1 MEELDDAALRARE
14 LRELIRY
21 HNHRY
26 YVLDDP
32 EVTDAEY
39 DALLREL
46 IALEEIHPE
55 LADPDSP
62 SRRVGGEVATSFE
75 PVVHEIPMLSLDNV
89 FNEELLRAFD
99 TRVRRAMGLGS
110 VEYVAEP
117 KIDGLAISLAYR
129 DGRLFVGATRGDGE
143 RGENVTANLRTI
155 RSIPLVL
162 SPGAPESLTV
172 RGEVYMR
179 KPDFA
184 RLNQERED
192 RGEPVFANPRN
203 AAAGSLRQQDP
214 RVTASRKLDA
224 FFYYLPR
231 IGGGEIGTHWESLAR
246 LRALGFRVNDEI
258 TLCRDI
264 DQAIEFIHRI
274 AQRRESFPYEIDGV
288 VVKVNRLDLQG
299 ALGFT
304 SRSPRWATAYKY
316 PAQQAE
322 TIVRDIVVQVGRTG
336 VLTPTA
342 ELEPVEVSGVTVS
355 RASLHNQD
363 YVQAKDVRIG
373 DRVVIQRAGDV
384 IPEVV
389 RVLPEKRTGSEREFA
404 MPAAC
409 PECGSEVV
417 REPGEA
423 AVRCVNLSCPA
434 RIREGLIH
442 FASRNAMNIDGL
454 GPSTVERLLAAG
466 MVRDVAD
473 IYSLTQDQ
481 LMELERM
488 GEKSAAN
495 LVGAIEKSKSNSL
508 YRVIFALGIR
518 HVGENAARLLA
529 GHFHSM
535 EALACAT
542 HADLMSVPT
551 VGGAIADGVVAFFE
565 SDGNRTTVGR
575 LAEAGVRMADEAPVG
590 LDALGVSG
598 VSRPEFEGKSFVF
611 TGALKR
617 FTRQRA
623 EELAR
628 LLGGRIASS
637 VSRKT
642 DYVVAGEDAGS
653 KLARAR
659 ELGVRVLSERELVDM
674 LGRAGVDARMQG
686 GE

>member
-1 MEELDDAALRARE
+1 MADAAQRVRE
-14 LRELIRY
+14 LRELILY
-21 HNHRY
+21 HNRRY

-32 EVTDAEY
+32 EITDVEY
-39 DALLREL
+39 DALMREL
-46 IALEEIHPE
+46 AALEEASPE
-55 LADPDSP
+55 LADPNSP
-62 SRRVGGEVATSFE
+62 SRRVGGEVAASFE

-89 FNEELLRAFD
+89 FSEELLRAFD
-99 TRVRRAMGLGS
+99 ARVRRATGLPS

-117 KIDGLAISLAYR
+117 KIDGLAISLTYR
-129 DGRLFVGATRGDGE
+129 DGRLSVGATRGDGE

-162 SPGAPESLTV
+162 PDGAPEFLTV

-179 KPDFA
+179 KPDFV
-184 RLNQERED
+184 RLNEEREE

-224 FFYYLPR
+224 FFYYLP
-231 IGGGEIGTHWESLAR
+231 ISEQLGASTHREALERMRS
-246 LRALGFRVNDEI
+246 LGFRVNDKI

-264 DQAIEFIHRI
+264 ERVIAFIRDI
-274 AQRRESFPYEIDGV
+274 AGMRESLPYEIDGA
-288 VVKVNRLDLQG
+288 VVKVNRFDLQKG
-299 ALGFT
+299 LGFT

-322 TIVRDIVVQVGRTG
+322 TTVRDIVVQVGRTG
-336 VLTPTA
+336 VLTPAA
-342 ELEPVEVSGVTVS
+342 EFEPVDVGGVTVS

-363 YVQAKDVRIG
+363 YVQAKDIRIG
-373 DRVVIQRAGDV
+373 DRVIIQRAGDV

-389 RVLPEKRTGSEREFA
+389 RVLTERRTGLEREFT
-404 MPAAC
+404 MPTVC
-409 PECGSEVV
+409 PECGSGVV
-417 REPGEA
+417 REAGEA
-423 AVRCVNLSCPA
+423 ATRCVNLSCPA

-442 FASRNAMNIDGL
+442 FASRDAMDIDGM

-466 MVRDVAD
+466 LVRNVAD
-473 IYSLTQDQ
+473 IYTLTREQ
-481 LMELERM
+481 LKGIERM

-495 LVGAIEKSKSNSL
+495 LAAAIDNSKANPL

-518 HVGENAARLLA
+518 HVGENVAKLLA
-529 GHFHSM
+529 GHFRSM
-535 EALACAT
+535 DALAHAAQ
-542 HADLMSVPT
+542 ADLLSVPT
-551 VGGAIADGVVAFFE
+551 IGGAIAESAVEFFE
-565 SDGNRTTVGR
+565 SEQNRAAIRR
-575 LAEAGVRMADEAPVG
+575 LAEAGVRMADEAPAG
-590 LDALGVSG
+590 SEAPGVDES
-598 VSRPEFEGKSFVF
+598 EFRGKSFVF

-623 EELAR
+623 EETAQM
-628 LLGGRIASS
+628 LGGRTVSS

-659 ELGVRVLSERELVDM
+659 ELGVRVLSEQDFVDM
-674 LGRAGVDARMQG
+674 LDRAGIGAAMQG

>member
-1 MEELDDAALRARE
+1 MADAAQRARE

-39 DALLREL
+39 DALMREL
-46 IALEEIHPE
+46 IALEEAHPE

-62 SRRVGGEVATSFE
+62 SRRVGGEVSTSFE
-75 PVVHEIPMLSLDNV
+75 PVVHELPMLSLDNV
-89 FNEELLRAFD
+89 FNDDLLRAFD
-99 TRVRRAMGLGS
+99 ARVRRATGLGS

-117 KIDGLAISLAYR
+117 KIDGLAISLTYQHR
-129 DGRLFVGATRGDGE
+129 RLSVGATRGDGE

-162 SPGAPESLTV
+162 PDHAPESLTV

-184 RLNQERED
+184 RLNEEREE
-192 RGEPVFANPRN
+192 RGEAVFANPRN

-214 RVTASRKLDA
+214 RVTALRKLDA
-224 FFYYLPR
+224 FFYYLPMS
-231 IGGGEIGTHWESLAR
+231 EQLDANTHWEALESMR
-246 LRALGFRVNDEI
+246 NLGFRVNDKI
-258 TLCRDI
+258 TLCSDI
-264 DQAIEFIHRI
+264 EQVIAFIREI
-274 AQRRESFPYEIDGV
+274 AEMRKSLPYEIDGA
-288 VVKVNRLDLQG
+288 VVKVNRFDLQRD
-299 ALGFT
+299 LGFT

-316 PAQQAE
+316 PAEQAE
-322 TIVRDIVVQVGRTG
+322 TTVRDIVVKVGRTG

-342 ELEPVEVSGVTVS
+342 EFEPADVGGVTVS

-363 YVQAKDVRIG
+363 YVRGKDIRIG
-373 DRVVIQRAGDV
+373 DRVIIQRAGDV

-389 RVLPEKRTGSEREFA
+389 RVLTERRTGREQEFV

-409 PECGSEVV
+409 PECGSEVA
-417 REPGEA
+417 REAGEA
-423 AVRCVNLSCPA
+423 ATRCVNLSCPA

-442 FASRNAMNIDGL
+442 FASRDAMNIDGL

-466 MVRDVAD
+466 LVHDVAD
-473 IYSLTQDQ
+473 IYSLTREQ
-481 LMELERM
+481 LEGLERM

-495 LVGAIEKSKSNSL
+495 LAAAIDKSRTNPL

-518 HVGENAARLLA
+518 HVGENVAKLLA
-529 GHFHSM
+529 GYFGSM
-535 EALACAT
+535 DALASAT
-542 HADLMSVPT
+542 HADLLEVPT
-551 VGGAIADGVVAFFE
+551 VGAAIADSVVAFFE
-565 SDGNRTTVGR
+565 SEGNRAAILR
-575 LAEAGVRMADEAPVG
+575 LADAGVRMADEAPARSEAPG
-590 LDALGVSG
+590 IDRS
-598 VSRPEFEGKSFVF
+598 EFEGRTFVF
-611 TGALKR
+611 TGTLER

-623 EELAR
+623 QEMVE
-628 LLGGRIASS
+628 LLGGHASSS

-653 KLARAR
+653 KLTRAR
-659 ELGVRVLSERELVDM
+659 DLGVTVLSEQDFVDM
-674 LGRAGVDARMQG
+674 LDHAGW
-686 GE
+686 

>member
-1 MEELDDAALRARE
+1 MELADALGRVRE

-21 HNHRY
+21 HNRRY
-26 YVLDDP
+26 YVLDAP
-32 EVTDAEY
+32 EITDAEY
-39 DALLREL
+39 DALMREL
-46 IALEEIHPE
+46 IALEEAHPE
-55 LADPDSP
+55 LADPNSP

-89 FNEELLRAFD
+89 FSEELLRVFD
-99 TRVRRAMGLGS
+99 ARVRHATGLSS

-117 KIDGLAISLAYR
+117 KIDGLAISLTYQH
-129 DGRLFVGATRGDGE
+129 GRLSVGATRGDGE

-155 RSIPLVL
+155 RSIPLIL
-162 SPGAPESLTV
+162 PDGAPESLTV

-179 KPDFA
+179 KPDFV
-184 RLNQERED
+184 RLNEEREE
-192 RGEPVFANPRN
+192 RGESVFANPRN

-224 FFYYLPR
+224 FFYYLP
-231 IGGGEIGTHWESLAR
+231 ISEQLGAGTHWEALER
-246 LRALGFRVNDEI
+246 MRNLGFRVNDKI

-264 DQAIEFIHRI
+264 EQVIAFIREI
-274 AQRRESFPYEIDGV
+274 AGMRESLPYEIDGA
-288 VVKVNRLDLQG
+288 VVKVNRFDLQQD
-299 ALGFT
+299 LGFT

-322 TIVRDIVVQVGRTG
+322 TTVRDIVIQVGRTG

-342 ELEPVEVSGVTVS
+342 EFEPVDVGGVTVS

-363 YVQAKDVRIG
+363 YVQAKDIRMG
-373 DRVVIQRAGDV
+373 DRVIVQRAGDV

-389 RVLPEKRTGSEREFA
+389 RVLTERRTGGEREFT
-404 MPAAC
+404 MPTAC
-409 PECGSEVV
+409 PECGSDVV
-417 REPGEA
+417 REAGEA
-423 AVRCVNLSCPA
+423 ATRCVNLSCPA

-442 FASRNAMNIDGL
+442 FASRDAMDIDGM

-466 MVRDVAD
+466 LVRDVAD
-473 IYSLTQDQ
+473 IYTLTREQ
-481 LMELERM
+481 LEGLERM

-495 LVGAIEKSKSNSL
+495 LATAIDKSKTNPL

-518 HVGENAARLLA
+518 HVGENVAKLLA
-529 GHFHSM
+529 GHFRSM
-535 EALACAT
+535 DALSRAT
-542 HADLMSVPT
+542 HADLLSVPT
-551 VGGAIADGVVAFFE
+551 VGAAIAESVAAFFE
-565 SDGNRTTVGR
+565 SEENRAAIRR
-575 LAEAGVRMADEAPVG
+575 LAEAGVRMADDAP
-590 LDALGVSG
+590 ARSATPGVDRS
-598 VSRPEFEGKSFVF
+598 EFQGKSFVF

-623 EELAR
+623 EETAE
-628 LLGGRIASS
+628 LLGGRAASS

-653 KLARAR
+653 KLTRAR
-659 ELGVRVLSERELVDM
+659 ELGVRVLSEQDFVDM
-674 LGRAGVDARMQG
+674 LDRAGIDAAMQG

>member
-1 MEELDDAALRARE
+1 MELADAAQRVRE
-14 LRELIRY
+14 LRELILY
-21 HNHRY
+21 HNRRY

-32 EVTDAEY
+32 EITDVEY
-39 DALLREL
+39 DALMREL
-46 IALEEIHPE
+46 AALEEAHPE
-55 LADPDSP
+55 LADPNSP
-62 SRRVGGEVATSFE
+62 SRRVGGEVAASFE

-89 FNEELLRAFD
+89 FSEELLRAFD
-99 TRVRRAMGLGS
+99 ARVRRATGLPS

-117 KIDGLAISLAYR
+117 KIDGLAISLTYR
-129 DGRLFVGATRGDGE
+129 DGRLSVGATRGDGE

-162 SPGAPESLTV
+162 PDGAPEFLTV

-179 KPDFA
+179 KPDFV
-184 RLNQERED
+184 RLNEEREE

-224 FFYYLPR
+224 FFYYLP
-231 IGGGEIGTHWESLAR
+231 ISEQLGASTHREALERMRS
-246 LRALGFRVNDEI
+246 LGFRVNDKI

-264 DQAIEFIHRI
+264 EQVIAFIRDI
-274 AQRRESFPYEIDGV
+274 AGMRESLPYEIDGA
-288 VVKVNRLDLQG
+288 VVKVNRFDLQKG
-299 ALGFT
+299 LGFT

-322 TIVRDIVVQVGRTG
+322 TTVRDIVVQVGRTG
-336 VLTPTA
+336 VLTPAA
-342 ELEPVEVSGVTVS
+342 EFEPVDVGGVTVS

-363 YVQAKDVRIG
+363 YVQAKDIRIG
-373 DRVVIQRAGDV
+373 DRVIIQRAGDV

-389 RVLPEKRTGSEREFA
+389 RVLTERRTGLEREFT
-404 MPAAC
+404 MPTVC
-409 PECGSEVV
+409 PECGSSVV
-417 REPGEA
+417 REAGEA
-423 AVRCVNLSCPA
+423 ATRCVNLSCPA
-434 RIREGLIH
+434 RVREGLIH
-442 FASRNAMNIDGL
+442 FASRDAMDIDGM

-466 MVRDVAD
+466 LVRNVAD
-473 IYSLTQDQ
+473 IYNLTQEQ
-481 LMELERM
+481 LEGLERM

-495 LVGAIEKSKSNSL
+495 LAAAIERSKANPL

-518 HVGENAARLLA
+518 HVGENVAKLLA
-529 GHFHSM
+529 GHFRSM
-535 EALACAT
+535 DALAHAAQ
-542 HADLMSVPT
+542 ADLLEVPT
-551 VGGAIADGVVAFFE
+551 IGGAIAESAVEFFE
-565 SDGNRTTVGR
+565 SEQNRAAIRR
-575 LAEAGVRMADEAPVG
+575 LAEAGVRMADEAPAG
-590 LDALGVSG
+590 SEAPGVDES
-598 VSRPEFEGKSFVF
+598 EFRGKSFVF

-623 EELAR
+623 EETAQM
-628 LLGGRIASS
+628 LGGRTVSS

-659 ELGVRVLSERELVDM
+659 ELGVRVLSEQDFVDM
-674 LGRAGVDARMQG
+674 LDRAGIGAAMQG

>member
-1 MEELDDAALRARE
+1 MELADVPDRVRE
-14 LRELIRY
+14 LRALIRY

-32 EVTDAEY
+32 EITDAEY
-39 DALLREL
+39 DALMREL
-46 IALEEIHPE
+46 VALEQAHPE

-89 FNEELLRAFD
+89 FSEELLRAFD
-99 TRVRRAMGLGS
+99 ARVRRATGRTS

-117 KIDGLAISLAYR
+117 KIDGLAISLTYQH
-129 DGRLFVGATRGDGE
+129 GRLSVGATRGDGE

-155 RSIPLVL
+155 RSIPLIL
-162 SPGAPESLTV
+162 PDGAPESLAV

-179 KPDFA
+179 KPDFV
-184 RLNQERED
+184 RLNEEREE

-214 RVTASRKLDA
+214 RVTALRNLDA
-224 FFYYLPR
+224 FFYYLPLS
-231 IGGGEIGTHWESLAR
+231 EQLDAHTHWEALER
-246 LRALGFRVNDEI
+246 MRNLGFRVNDKI
-258 TLCRDI
+258 TLCSDI
-264 DQAIEFIHRI
+264 EQVI
-274 AQRRESFPYEIDGV
+274 AFVREMAGMRESLPYEIDGA
-288 VVKVNRLDLQG
+288 VVKVNRFDLQRD
-299 ALGFT
+299 LGFT
-304 SRSPRWATAYKY
+304 ARSPRWAAAYKY

-322 TIVRDIVVQVGRTG
+322 TTVRDIVVQVGRTG

-342 ELEPVEVSGVTVS
+342 EFEPVDVGGVTVS

-363 YVQAKDVRIG
+363 YVQAKDIRIG
-373 DRVVIQRAGDV
+373 DKVIIQRAGDV

-389 RVLPEKRTGSEREFA
+389 KVLTERRTGEEREFV
-404 MPAAC
+404 MPATC

-417 REPGEA
+417 REAGEA
-423 AVRCVNLSCPA
+423 ATRCVNLSCPA

-442 FASRNAMNIDGL
+442 FASRDAMDIDGM

-466 MVRDVAD
+466 LVRDVAD
-473 IYSLTQDQ
+473 IYTLTREQ
-481 LMELERM
+481 LEGLERM
-488 GEKSAAN
+488 GKKSAAN
-495 LVGAIEKSKSNSL
+495 LATAIDKSKANPL

-518 HVGENAARLLA
+518 HVGESMAKLLA

-535 EALACAT
+535 DSLARAT
-542 HADLMSVPT
+542 HADLLSVPT
-551 VGGAIADGVVAFFE
+551 VGAAIADSVVSFFGSQE
-565 SDGNRTTVGR
+565 NRAAIRR
-575 LAEAGVRMADEAPVG
+575 LAEAGVRMADEAP
-590 LDALGVSG
+590 ARSEAPGVDRS
-598 VSRPEFEGKSFVF
+598 EFQGRSFVF

-623 EELAR
+623 EEIAE
-628 LLGGRIASS
+628 LLGGRAASS

-653 KLARAR
+653 KLARAT
-659 ELGVRVLSERELVDM
+659 ELGVRVLSEQDFVDM
-674 LGRAGVDARMQG
+674 LDRAGIDAAMQG

>member
-1 MEELDDAALRARE
+1 MELADAAQRVRE
-14 LRELIRY
+14 LRELILY
-21 HNHRY
+21 HNRRY

-32 EVTDAEY
+32 EITDVEY
-39 DALLREL
+39 DALMREL
-46 IALEEIHPE
+46 AALEEAHPE
-55 LADPDSP
+55 LADPNSP
-62 SRRVGGEVATSFE
+62 SRRVGGEVAASFE

-89 FNEELLRAFD
+89 FSEELLRAFD
-99 TRVRRAMGLGS
+99 ARVRRATGLPS

-117 KIDGLAISLAYR
+117 KIDGLAISLTYR
-129 DGRLFVGATRGDGE
+129 DGRLSVGATRGDGE

-162 SPGAPESLTV
+162 PDGAPEFLTV

-179 KPDFA
+179 KPDFV
-184 RLNQERED
+184 RLNEEREE

-224 FFYYLPR
+224 FFYYLP
-231 IGGGEIGTHWESLAR
+231 ISEQLGASTHREALERMRS
-246 LRALGFRVNDEI
+246 LGFRVNDKI

-264 DQAIEFIHRI
+264 EQVIAFIRDI
-274 AQRRESFPYEIDGV
+274 AGMRESLPYEIDGA
-288 VVKVNRLDLQG
+288 VVKVNRFDLQKG
-299 ALGFT
+299 LGFT

-322 TIVRDIVVQVGRTG
+322 TTVRDIVVQVGRTG
-336 VLTPTA
+336 VLTPAA
-342 ELEPVEVSGVTVS
+342 EFEPVDVGGVTVS

-363 YVQAKDVRIG
+363 YVQAKDIRIG
-373 DRVVIQRAGDV
+373 DRVIIQRAGDV

-389 RVLPEKRTGSEREFA
+389 RVLTERRTGLEREFT
-404 MPAAC
+404 MPTVC
-409 PECGSEVV
+409 PECGSSVV
-417 REPGEA
+417 REAGEA
-423 AVRCVNLSCPA
+423 ATRCVNLSCPA
-434 RIREGLIH
+434 RVREGLIH
-442 FASRNAMNIDGL
+442 FASRDAMDIDGM

-466 MVRDVAD
+466 LVRNVAD
-473 IYSLTQDQ
+473 IYTLTQEQ
-481 LMELERM
+481 LEGLERM

-495 LVGAIEKSKSNSL
+495 LAAAIERSKANPL

-518 HVGENAARLLA
+518 HVGENVAKLLA
-529 GHFHSM
+529 GHFRSM
-535 EALACAT
+535 DALAHAAQ
-542 HADLMSVPT
+542 ADLLSVPT
-551 VGGAIADGVVAFFE
+551 IGGAIAESAVEFFE
-565 SDGNRTTVGR
+565 SEQNRAAIRR
-575 LAEAGVRMADEAPVG
+575 LAEAGVRMADEAPAG
-590 LDALGVSG
+590 SEAPGVDES
-598 VSRPEFEGKSFVF
+598 EFRGKSFVF

-623 EELAR
+623 EETAQM
-628 LLGGRIASS
+628 LGGRTVSS

-659 ELGVRVLSERELVDM
+659 ELGVRVLSEQDFVDM
-674 LGRAGVDARMQG
+674 LDRAGIGAAMQG

>member
-1 MEELDDAALRARE
+1 MADAAQRARE

-39 DALLREL
+39 DALMREL
-46 IALEEIHPE
+46 IALEEAHPE

-62 SRRVGGEVATSFE
+62 SRRVGGEVSTSFE
-75 PVVHEIPMLSLDNV
+75 PVVHELPMLSLDNV
-89 FNEELLRAFD
+89 FNDDLLRAFD
-99 TRVRRAMGLGS
+99 ARVRRATGLGS

-117 KIDGLAISLAYR
+117 KIDGLAISLTYQHR
-129 DGRLFVGATRGDGE
+129 RLSVGATRGDGE

-162 SPGAPESLTV
+162 PDHAPESLTV

-184 RLNQERED
+184 RLNEEREE
-192 RGEPVFANPRN
+192 RGEAVFANPRN

-214 RVTASRKLDA
+214 RVTALRKLDA
-224 FFYYLPR
+224 FFYYLPMS
-231 IGGGEIGTHWESLAR
+231 EQLDANTHWEALESMR
-246 LRALGFRVNDEI
+246 NLGFRVNDKI
-258 TLCRDI
+258 TLCSDI
-264 DQAIEFIHRI
+264 EQVIAFIREI
-274 AQRRESFPYEIDGV
+274 AEMRKSLPYEIDGA
-288 VVKVNRLDLQG
+288 VVKVNRFDLQRD
-299 ALGFT
+299 LGFT

-316 PAQQAE
+316 PAEQAE
-322 TIVRDIVVQVGRTG
+322 TTVRDIVVKVGRTG

-342 ELEPVEVSGVTVS
+342 EFEPADVGGVTVS

-363 YVQAKDVRIG
+363 YVRGKDIRIG
-373 DRVVIQRAGDV
+373 DRVIIQRAGDV

-389 RVLPEKRTGSEREFA
+389 RVLTERRTGREQEFV

-409 PECGSEVV
+409 PECGSEVA
-417 REPGEA
+417 REAGEA
-423 AVRCVNLSCPA
+423 ATRCVNLSCPA

-442 FASRNAMNIDGL
+442 FASRDAMNIDGL

-466 MVRDVAD
+466 LVHDVAD
-473 IYSLTQDQ
+473 IYSLTREQ
-481 LMELERM
+481 LEGLERM

-495 LVGAIEKSKSNSL
+495 LAAAIDKSRTNPL

-518 HVGENAARLLA
+518 HVGENVAKLLA
-529 GHFHSM
+529 GYFGSM
-535 EALACAT
+535 DALASAT
-542 HADLMSVPT
+542 HADLLEVPT
-551 VGGAIADGVVAFFE
+551 VGAAIADSVVAFFE
-565 SDGNRTTVGR
+565 SEGNRAAILR
-575 LAEAGVRMADEAPVG
+575 LADAGVRMADEAPARSEAPG
-590 LDALGVSG
+590 IDRS
-598 VSRPEFEGKSFVF
+598 EFEGRTFVF
-611 TGALKR
+611 TGTLER

-623 EELAR
+623 EEMVE
-628 LLGGRIASS
+628 LLGGHASSS

-653 KLARAR
+653 KLTRAR
-659 ELGVRVLSERELVDM
+659 ELGVTVLSEQDFVDM
-674 LGRAGVDARMQG
+674 LDHAGW
-686 GE
+686 

>member
-1 MEELDDAALRARE
+1 MADAAQRVRE
-14 LRELIRY
+14 LRELILY
-21 HNHRY
+21 HNRRY

-32 EVTDAEY
+32 EITDVEY
-39 DALLREL
+39 DALMREL
-46 IALEEIHPE
+46 AALEEAHPE
-55 LADPDSP
+55 LADPNSP
-62 SRRVGGEVATSFE
+62 SRRVGGEVAASFE

-89 FNEELLRAFD
+89 FSEELLRAFD
-99 TRVRRAMGLGS
+99 ARVRRATGLPS

-117 KIDGLAISLAYR
+117 KIDGLAISLTYR
-129 DGRLFVGATRGDGE
+129 DGRLSVGATRGDGE

-162 SPGAPESLTV
+162 PDGAPEFLTV

-179 KPDFA
+179 KPDFV
-184 RLNQERED
+184 RLNEEREE

-224 FFYYLPR
+224 FFYYLP
-231 IGGGEIGTHWESLAR
+231 ISEQLGASTHREALERMRS
-246 LRALGFRVNDEI
+246 LGFRVNDKI

-264 DQAIEFIHRI
+264 EQVIAFIRDI
-274 AQRRESFPYEIDGV
+274 AGMRESLPYEIDGA
-288 VVKVNRLDLQG
+288 VVKVNRFDLQKG
-299 ALGFT
+299 LGFT

-322 TIVRDIVVQVGRTG
+322 TTVRDIVVQVGRTG
-336 VLTPTA
+336 VLTPAA
-342 ELEPVEVSGVTVS
+342 EFEPVDVGGVTVS

-363 YVQAKDVRIG
+363 YVQAKDIRIG
-373 DRVVIQRAGDV
+373 DRVIIQRAGDV

-389 RVLPEKRTGSEREFA
+389 RVLTERRTGLEREFT
-404 MPAAC
+404 MPTVC
-409 PECGSEVV
+409 PECGSSVV
-417 REPGEA
+417 REAGEA
-423 AVRCVNLSCPA
+423 ATRCVNLSCPA

-442 FASRNAMNIDGL
+442 FASRDAMDIDGM

-466 MVRDVAD
+466 LVRNVAD
-473 IYSLTQDQ
+473 IYTLTQEQ
-481 LMELERM
+481 LEGLERM

-495 LVGAIEKSKSNSL
+495 LAAAIERSKANPL
-508 YRVIFALGIR
+508 YRVIFALGIP
-518 HVGENAARLLA
+518 HVGENVAKLLA
-529 GHFHSM
+529 GHFRSM
-535 EALACAT
+535 DALAHAAQ
-542 HADLMSVPT
+542 ADLLSVPT
-551 VGGAIADGVVAFFE
+551 IGGAIAESAVEFFE
-565 SDGNRTTVGR
+565 SEQNRAAIRR
-575 LAEAGVRMADEAPVG
+575 LAEAGVRMADEAPAG
-590 LDALGVSG
+590 SEAPGVDES
-598 VSRPEFEGKSFVF
+598 EFRGKSFVF

-623 EELAR
+623 EETAQM
-628 LLGGRIASS
+628 LGGRTVSS

-659 ELGVRVLSERELVDM
+659 ELGVRVLSEQDFVDM
-674 LGRAGVDARMQG
+674 LDRAGIGAAMQG

>member
-1 MEELDDAALRARE
+1 MADALGRVRE

-32 EVTDAEY
+32 EITDAEY
-39 DALLREL
+39 DALMREL
-46 IALEEIHPE
+46 AALEEAHPE

-62 SRRVGGEVATSFE
+62 SRRVGGEVAASFE
-75 PVVHEIPMLSLDNV
+75 PVMHEIPMLSLDNV
-89 FNEELLRAFD
+89 FSEELLRAFD
-99 TRVRRAMGLGS
+99 ARVRRATGLPS

-117 KIDGLAISLAYR
+117 KIDGLAISLTYR
-129 DGRLFVGATRGDGE
+129 DGRLSVGATRGDGE

-155 RSIPLVL
+155 RSIPLIL
-162 SPGAPESLTV
+162 PDGAPESLTV

-179 KPDFA
+179 KPDFVG
-184 RLNQERED
+184 LNEEREE

-214 RVTASRKLDA
+214 HVTASRKLDA
-224 FFYYLPR
+224 FFYYLP
-231 IGGGEIGTHWESLAR
+231 ISEQLGANTHWEALER
-246 LRALGFRVNDEI
+246 MRNLGFRVNDKI

-264 DQAIEFIHRI
+264 EQVIAFIHDI
-274 AQRRESFPYEIDGV
+274 AGMRESLPYEIDGA
-288 VVKVNRLDLQG
+288 VVKVNRFDLQRD
-299 ALGFT
+299 LGFT

-322 TIVRDIVVQVGRTG
+322 TTVRDIVVQVGRTG

-342 ELEPVEVSGVTVS
+342 EFEPVDVGGVTVS

-363 YVQAKDVRIG
+363 YVRAKDIRVG
-373 DRVVIQRAGDV
+373 DRVIIQRAGDV

-389 RVLPEKRTGSEREFA
+389 RVLTERRNGLEREFA
-404 MPAAC
+404 MPAIC
-409 PECGSEVV
+409 PECGSGVV
-417 REPGEA
+417 REAGEA
-423 AVRCVNLSCPA
+423 ATRCVNLSCPA

-442 FASRNAMNIDGL
+442 FASRDAMDIDGM

-466 MVRDVAD
+466 LVRNVAD
-473 IYSLTQDQ
+473 IYTLTREQ
-481 LMELERM
+481 LKGIERM

-495 LVGAIEKSKSNSL
+495 LAAAIDNSKANPL

-518 HVGENAARLLA
+518 HVGENVAKLLA
-529 GHFHSM
+529 GHFRSM
-535 EALACAT
+535 DALACAT
-542 HADLMSVPT
+542 HVDLLSVPT
-551 VGGAIADGVVAFFE
+551 VGEAIADSVVTFFE
-565 SDGNRTTVGR
+565 SEENRAAIGR
-575 LAEAGVRMADEAPVG
+575 LAEAGVRMADEAPTG
-590 LDALGVSG
+590 SETPGVNRS
-598 VSRPEFEGKSFVF
+598 EFQGKSFVF

-623 EELAR
+623 EEIAEM
-628 LLGGRIASS
+628 LGGRAASS

-659 ELGVRVLSERELVDM
+659 ELGVPVLSEQEFVDM
-674 LGRAGVDARMQG
+674 LDRAGIDAGMQG

>member
-1 MEELDDAALRARE
+1 MADAAQRARE

-39 DALLREL
+39 DALMREL
-46 IALEEIHPE
+46 IALEEAHPE

-62 SRRVGGEVATSFE
+62 SRRVGGEVSTSFE
-75 PVVHEIPMLSLDNV
+75 PVVHELPMLSLDNV
-89 FNEELLRAFD
+89 FNDDLLRAFD
-99 TRVRRAMGLGS
+99 ARVRRATGLGS

-117 KIDGLAISLAYR
+117 KIDGLAISLTYQHR
-129 DGRLFVGATRGDGE
+129 RLSVGATRGDGE

-162 SPGAPESLTV
+162 PDHAPESLTV

-184 RLNQERED
+184 RLNEEREE
-192 RGEPVFANPRN
+192 RGEAVFANPRN

-214 RVTASRKLDA
+214 RVTALRKLDA
-224 FFYYLPR
+224 FFYYLPMS
-231 IGGGEIGTHWESLAR
+231 EQLDANTHWEALESMR
-246 LRALGFRVNDEI
+246 NLGFRVNDKI
-258 TLCRDI
+258 TLCSDI
-264 DQAIEFIHRI
+264 EQVIAFIREI
-274 AQRRESFPYEIDGV
+274 AEMRKSLPYEIDGA
-288 VVKVNRLDLQG
+288 VVKVNRFDLQRD
-299 ALGFT
+299 LGFT

-316 PAQQAE
+316 PAEQAE
-322 TIVRDIVVQVGRTG
+322 TTVRDIVVKVGRTG

-342 ELEPVEVSGVTVS
+342 EFEPADVGGVTVS

-363 YVQAKDVRIG
+363 YVRGKDIRIG
-373 DRVVIQRAGDV
+373 DRVIIQRAGDV

-389 RVLPEKRTGSEREFA
+389 RVLTERRTGREQEFV

-409 PECGSEVV
+409 PECGSEVA
-417 REPGEA
+417 REAGEA
-423 AVRCVNLSCPA
+423 ATRCVNLSCPA

-442 FASRNAMNIDGL
+442 FASRDAMNIDGL

-466 MVRDVAD
+466 LVHDVAD
-473 IYSLTQDQ
+473 IYSLTREQ
-481 LMELERM
+481 LEGLERM

-495 LVGAIEKSKSNSL
+495 LAAAIDKSRTNPL

-518 HVGENAARLLA
+518 HVGENVAKLLA
-529 GHFHSM
+529 GYFGSM
-535 EALACAT
+535 DALASAT
-542 HADLMSVPT
+542 HADLLEVPT
-551 VGGAIADGVVAFFE
+551 VGAAIADSVVAFFE
-565 SDGNRTTVGR
+565 SEGNRAAILR
-575 LAEAGVRMADEAPVG
+575 LADAGVRMADEAPARSEAPG
-590 LDALGVSG
+590 IDRS
-598 VSRPEFEGKSFVF
+598 EFEGRTFVF
-611 TGALKR
+611 TGTLER

-623 EELAR
+623 QEMVE
-628 LLGGRIASS
+628 LLGGHASSS

-653 KLARAR
+653 KLTRAR
-659 ELGVRVLSERELVDM
+659 ELGVTVLSEQDFVDM
-674 LGRAGVDARMQG
+674 LDHAGW
-686 GE
+686 

>member
-1 MEELDDAALRARE
+1 MGVMKLADPAQRVRE
-14 LRELIRY
+14 LRELILY

-26 YVLDDP
+26 YVLDAP
-32 EVTDAEY
+32 EITDAEY
-39 DALLREL
+39 DALMREL
-46 IALEEIHPE
+46 IALEEAHPE
-55 LADPDSP
+55 LADPNSP

-89 FNEELLRAFD
+89 FSEELLRAFD
-99 TRVRRAMGLGS
+99 ARVRRATGLPS

-117 KIDGLAISLAYR
+117 KIDGLAISLTYQDR
-129 DGRLFVGATRGDGE
+129 RLSVGATRGDGE

-155 RSIPLVL
+155 RSIPLIL
-162 SPGAPESLTV
+162 PDEAPESLTV

-184 RLNQERED
+184 RLNEEREE

-224 FFYYLPR
+224 FFYYLPMS
-231 IGGGEIGTHWESLAR
+231 EQLDAHTQWE
-246 LRALGFRVNDEI
+246 ALERMRSFGFRVNDKI

-264 DQAIEFIHRI
+264 EQVITFIREI
-274 AQRRESFPYEIDGV
+274 AGMRESLPYEIDGA
-288 VVKVNRLDLQG
+288 VVKVNRFDLQQD
-299 ALGFT
+299 LGFT

-322 TIVRDIVVQVGRTG
+322 TTVRDIVVQVGRTG

-342 ELEPVEVSGVTVS
+342 EFEPVDVGGVTVS

-363 YVQAKDVRIG
+363 YVQAKDIRVG
-373 DRVVIQRAGDV
+373 DRVIIQRAGDV

-389 RVLPEKRTGSEREFA
+389 KVLAERRTGEEREFA
-404 MPAAC
+404 MPAVC

-417 REPGEA
+417 REAGEA
-423 AVRCVNLSCPA
+423 ATRCVNLSCPA

-442 FASRNAMNIDGL
+442 FASRDAMDIDGM

-466 MVRDVAD
+466 LVRDMAD
-473 IYSLTQDQ
+473 IYTLTREQ
-481 LMELERM
+481 LEGLERM

-495 LVGAIEKSKSNSL
+495 LATAIDKSKTNPL

-518 HVGENAARLLA
+518 HVGENVAKLLA
-529 GHFHSM
+529 GHFGSM
-535 EALACAT
+535 DALARAT
-542 HADLMSVPT
+542 YADLLAVPT
-551 VGGAIADGVVAFFE
+551 VGGAIADSVIAFFE
-565 SDGNRTTVGR
+565 SDENQATIGR
-575 LAEAGVRMADEAPVG
+575 LAEAGVRMADEAPAADSEAPG
-590 LDALGVSG
+590 IDRS
-598 VSRPEFEGKSFVF
+598 EFQGKSFVF

-623 EELAR
+623 EEIAE
-628 LLGGRIASS
+628 LLGGRAASS

-659 ELGVRVLSERELVDM
+659 EFGVRVLSEQEFVGM
-674 LGRAGVDARMQG
+674 LDRAGMEPAIQG

>member
-1 MEELDDAALRARE
+1 LADAAQRARE

-39 DALLREL
+39 DALMREL
-46 IALEEIHPE
+46 IALEEAHPE

-62 SRRVGGEVATSFE
+62 SRRVGGEVSTSFE
-75 PVVHEIPMLSLDNV
+75 PVVHELPMLSLDNV
-89 FNEELLRAFD
+89 FNDDLLRAFD
-99 TRVRRAMGLGS
+99 ARVRRATGLGS

-117 KIDGLAISLAYR
+117 KIDGLAISLTYQHR
-129 DGRLFVGATRGDGE
+129 RLSVGATRGDGE

-162 SPGAPESLTV
+162 PDHAPESLTV

-184 RLNQERED
+184 RLNEEREE
-192 RGEPVFANPRN
+192 RGEAVFANPRN

-214 RVTASRKLDA
+214 RVTALRKLDA
-224 FFYYLPR
+224 FFYYLPMS
-231 IGGGEIGTHWESLAR
+231 EQLDANTHWEALESMR
-246 LRALGFRVNDEI
+246 NLGFRVNDKI
-258 TLCRDI
+258 TLCSDI
-264 DQAIEFIHRI
+264 EQVIAFIREI
-274 AQRRESFPYEIDGV
+274 AEMRKSLPYEIDGA
-288 VVKVNRLDLQG
+288 VVKVNRFDLQRD
-299 ALGFT
+299 LGFT

-316 PAQQAE
+316 PAEQAE
-322 TIVRDIVVQVGRTG
+322 TTVRDIVVKVGRTG

-342 ELEPVEVSGVTVS
+342 EFEPADVGGVTVS

-363 YVQAKDVRIG
+363 YVRGKDIRIG
-373 DRVVIQRAGDV
+373 DRVIIQRAGDV

-389 RVLPEKRTGSEREFA
+389 RVLTERRTGREQEFV

-409 PECGSEVV
+409 PECGSEVA
-417 REPGEA
+417 REAGEA
-423 AVRCVNLSCPA
+423 ATRCVNLSCPA

-442 FASRNAMNIDGL
+442 FASRDAMNIDGL

-466 MVRDVAD
+466 LVHDVAD
-473 IYSLTQDQ
+473 IYSLTREQ
-481 LMELERM
+481 LEGLERM

-495 LVGAIEKSKSNSL
+495 LAAAIDKSRTNPL

-518 HVGENAARLLA
+518 HVGENVAKLLA
-529 GHFHSM
+529 GYFGSM
-535 EALACAT
+535 DALASAT
-542 HADLMSVPT
+542 HADLLEVPT
-551 VGGAIADGVVAFFE
+551 VGAAIADSVVAFFE
-565 SDGNRTTVGR
+565 SEGNRAAILR
-575 LAEAGVRMADEAPVG
+575 LADAGVRMADEAPARSEAPG
-590 LDALGVSG
+590 IDRS
-598 VSRPEFEGKSFVF
+598 EFEGRTFVF
-611 TGALKR
+611 TGTLER

-623 EELAR
+623 QEMVE
-628 LLGGRIASS
+628 LLGGHASSS

-653 KLARAR
+653 KLTRAR
-659 ELGVRVLSERELVDM
+659 ELGVTVLSEQDFVDM
-674 LGRAGVDARMQG
+674 LDHAGW
-686 GE
+686 